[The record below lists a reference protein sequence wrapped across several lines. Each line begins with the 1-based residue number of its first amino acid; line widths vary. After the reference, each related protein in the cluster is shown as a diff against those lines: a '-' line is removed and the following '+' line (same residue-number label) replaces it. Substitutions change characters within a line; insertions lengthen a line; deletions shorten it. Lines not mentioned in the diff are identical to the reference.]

1 VDIST
6 FLNYLSKIEID
17 NLRATYHFQER
28 ISERKS
34 EIHPDLNEI
43 YGIILKEAPI
53 GILKQDE
60 EKFKLYY
67 EKTEKY
73 DLIIILSIKNLNP
86 LILNL
91 VTCFLEDAN
100 KRRRP
105 DETRIFSN

>member
-1 VDIST
+1 MDVGT
-6 FLNYLSKIEID
+6 LLNYLSKIEAE

-43 YGIILKEAPI
+43 YHIILKEQPV
-53 GILKQDE
+53 GILKQE
-60 EKFKLYY
+60 EGKFKLYY
-67 EKTEKY
+67 ERTEKH
-73 DLIIILSIKNLNP
+73 DLIIIISIKSTNQ
-86 LILNL
+86 ILFNL

-105 DETRIFSN
+105 DEA

>member
-1 VDIST
+1 MDVGT
-6 FLNYLSKIEID
+6 FLNYLSGIEAD

-43 YGIILKEAPI
+43 YHIILKEQPV
-53 GILKQDE
+53 GILKQE
-60 EKFKLYY
+60 EGKFKLYY
-67 EKTEKY
+67 ERTENH
-73 DLIIILSIKNLNP
+73 DLVIIISIKGTNP

-91 VTCFLEDAN
+91 VTCFLEDAK

-105 DETRIFSN
+105 DGAEISGN

>member
-1 VDIST
+1 MRKFERINEAPY
-6 FLNYLSKIEID
+6 FPRLS
-17 NLRATYHFQER
+17 AYFQER

-43 YGIILKEAPI
+43 YHIILKEQPV
-53 GILKQDE
+53 GILKQEE

-67 EKTEKY
+67 ERTEKH
-73 DLIIILSIKNLNP
+73 DLIIIISIKSTNP
-86 LILNL
+86 ILFNL

-105 DETRIFSN
+105 DEA